1 MDKKK
6 AGSTPIALR
15 VLKELVLPLAG
26 GGAYGTLVA
35 QAKQMPLDGVTAGGV
50 AFFCILAAQGLV
62 LRAARTARTEP
73 PAPAAVS
80 APAPEPLKLPAPE
93 KAPEKEKEPEPAPA
107 LIAAPLVEP
116 VLKPIVEPVAKPAEE
131 PAPVPAPAPAL
142 EPAAKPAP
150 KPAPKPANDFVSIR
164 VGIEELKEQGALPEP
179 EPEKPEDGQRPL
191 FRNLAHAP
199 TKRTPVEALAPKQ
212 LLDLKMP
219 YQAVL
224 NAAVNFE
231 REVKR
236 QADMADDRAATLD
249 SLFEDPRF
257 NLSKDRLRQLDTLR
271 RIRNNILHGFE
282 TLVDPTEAAA
292 LVAAFDKAATW
303 FDPANIEPMAPATPE
318 PETPAKDEAE
328 KPAEDEAESPPN
340 TKAEEPAK
348 EEVKAVVEDEE
359 PANSEAETPANEE
372 ARAVVE
378 DEESANTEAEEPVKD
393 DTEKPV
399 TDEALKPVEPV
410 EEQTKRPQEGESEK
424 SEEAEKKADA
434 APDSK
439 VTEKTGREKLP
450 EV

>member
-1 MDKKK
+1 MDEKK
-6 AGSTPIALR
+6 ADRTPIALR
-15 VLKELVLPLAG
+15 VLKELALPLAG
-26 GGAYGTLVA
+26 GAAYGTLVA

-62 LRAARTARTEP
+62 LRAARSARNEP

-93 KAPEKEKEPEPAPA
+93 KAPEKEPEPAPA
-107 LIAAPLVEP
+107 LIAAPTGEP
-116 VLKPIVEPVAKPAEE
+116 LLKPIVEPVAKPVEE
-131 PAPVPAPAPAL
+131 PAPVPVAPPAP
-142 EPAAKPAP
+142 EPAAKPS
-150 KPAPKPANDFVSIR
+150 PKPANDFVSIR

-231 REVKR
+231 REAKR
-236 QADMADDRAATLD
+236 HANMEDDRTVPLE

-257 NLSKDRLRQLDTLR
+257 HLSKDRLRQLDTLR

-282 TLVDPTEAAA
+282 TLVDPVEAAA
-292 LVAAFDKAATW
+292 LVAAFDRAASW
-303 FDPANIEPMAPATPE
+303 FDPANVEPVEPAKAE
-318 PETPAKDEAE
+318 AETPARDDAE
-328 KPAEDEAESPPN
+328 KPAEDEVEGPSD
-340 TKAEEPAK
+340 TKAEEPVK
-348 EEVKAVVEDEE
+348 EEVKAV
-359 PANSEAETPANEE
+359 A
-372 ARAVVE
+372 E
-378 DEESANTEAEEPVKD
+378 DEESTSAETEEPMKD
-393 DTEKPV
+393 DTENPV
-399 TDEALKPVEPV
+399 TDEAIDLVKEETEKSESIEP
-410 EEQTKRPQEGESEK
+410 EK
-424 SEEAEKKADA
+424 SEEGQKKADA
-434 APDSK
+434 APGSK
-439 VTEKTGREKLP
+439 ITEKIGNEKLS

>member
-1 MDKKK
+1 MDKTK

-26 GGAYGTLVA
+26 GAAYGTLVA

-62 LRAARTARTEP
+62 LRAARTARSDQ

-80 APAPEPLKLPAPE
+80 APAPEPLKLPPPD
-93 KAPEKEKEPEPAPA
+93 KAPEKEPEPAPA
-107 LIAAPLVEP
+107 LIAAPTVEA
-116 VLKPIVEPVAKPAEE
+116 IVEPVAKPVEE
-131 PAPVPAPAPAL
+131 PAPVPVPAPAP
-142 EPAAKPAP
+142 EPAA

-236 QADMADDRAATLD
+236 QADMADDRTTSIE
-249 SLFEDPRF
+249 SLFEEPRF

-282 TLVDPTEAAA
+282 TLVDPVEAAA

-303 FDPANIEPMAPATPE
+303 FDPANVEPVE
-318 PETPAKDEAE
+318 PAKLEIDTPPEDEVE
-328 KPAEDEAESPPN
+328 KPAEE
-340 TKAEEPAK
+340 KAEEAVRAEQEEPAD
-348 EEVKAVVEDEE
+348 EEAKAPVEDETKKPDKDE
-359 PANSEAETPANEE
+359 PEKSEP
-372 ARAVVE
+372 
-378 DEESANTEAEEPVKD
+378 
-393 DTEKPV
+393 
-399 TDEALKPVEPV
+399 
-410 EEQTKRPQEGESEK
+410 EQSVESEK
-424 SEEAEKKADA
+424 
-434 APDSK
+434 
-439 VTEKTGREKLP
+439 KTHA
-450 EV
+450 VAS

>member
-26 GGAYGTLVA
+26 GAAYGTLVA

-62 LRAARTARTEP
+62 LRAARSARAEP

-93 KAPEKEKEPEPAPA
+93 KAPEKEPELAPA
-107 LIAAPLVEP
+107 LIAAPTVEP
-116 VLKPIVEPVAKPAEE
+116 LLKPIVEPVAKPVEE
-131 PAPVPAPAPAL
+131 PAPVPVPAPVS
-142 EPAAKPAP
+142 EPVA

-236 QADMADDRAATLD
+236 LAGMEGDRTATLE

-282 TLVDPTEAAA
+282 TLVDPVEAAA
-292 LVAAFDKAATW
+292 LVAAFDRAASW
-303 FDPANIEPMAPATPE
+303 FDPANIEPPE
-318 PETPAKDEAE
+318 AAKPEVGTTAKEEAE
-328 KPAEDEAESPPN
+328 KPAEDEADEPAN
-340 TKAEEPAK
+340 TEAEESAK
-348 EEVKAVVEDEE
+348 EEAKAVVEDEE
-359 PANSEAETPANEE
+359 PASAEAQG
-372 ARAVVE
+372 
-378 DEESANTEAEEPVKD
+378 PVKD

-399 TDEALKPVEPV
+399 ADETLKPVEPV
-410 EEQTKRPQEGESEK
+410 KEEKEK
-424 SEEAEKKADA
+424 
-434 APDSK
+434 P
-439 VTEKTGREKLP
+439 
-450 EV
+450 

>member
-6 AGSTPIALR
+6 PGRTPIALR

-62 LRAARTARTEP
+62 LRAARTARSEP
-73 PAPAAVS
+73 QPAPQAVP

-93 KAPEKEKEPEPAPA
+93 KAPEKEPEPAPA
-107 LIAAPLVEP
+107 LIAAPTVEP
-116 VLKPIVEPVAKPAEE
+116 LLKPIVEPVAKPVEE
-131 PAPVPAPAPAL
+131 PAPVPAPALVP
-142 EPAAKPAP
+142 EPAVTPAP
-150 KPAPKPANDFVSIR
+150 KPVPKPANDFVSIR

-236 QADMADDRAATLD
+236 QADMVDDRTARLE
-249 SLFEDPRF
+249 SLLEDPRF

-282 TLVDPTEAAA
+282 TLVDPIEAAA

-303 FDPANIEPMAPATPE
+303 FDPANIEPLEPAKAE
-318 PETPAKDEAE
+318 AEDETPAKDEAE
-328 KPAEDEAESPPN
+328 KPAEDEA
-340 TKAEEPAK
+340 K
-348 EEVKAVVEDEE
+348 
-359 PANSEAETPANEE
+359 ETP
-372 ARAVVE
+372 
-378 DEESANTEAEEPVKD
+378 NTEAEEPVNEEARAV
-393 DTEKPV
+393 TENEEPANA
-399 TDEALKPVEPV
+399 EAGEPV
-410 EEQTKRPQEGESEK
+410 K
-424 SEEAEKKADA
+424 EEAKAGVEDGGEKRGKDETETKVEA
-434 APDSK
+434 AKS
-439 VTEKTGREKLP
+439 
-450 EV
+450 

>member
-1 MDKKK
+1 MDEKK
-6 AGSTPIALR
+6 AGRTPIALR

-26 GGAYGTLVA
+26 GAAYGTLVA

-62 LRAARTARTEP
+62 LRAARTARTEQK
-73 PAPAAVS
+73 PAPQAVP
-80 APAPEPLKLPAPE
+80 APTPEPLKLPAPE
-93 KAPEKEKEPEPAPA
+93 NAPEKESEPAPSPT
-107 LIAAPLVEP
+107 LIATPTVEP
-116 VLKPIVEPVAKPAEE
+116 IAEPVAKPVDE
-131 PAPVPAPAPAL
+131 PAPTLAPPPPPPAP
-142 EPAAKPAP
+142 P

-236 QADMADDRAATLD
+236 HADMEGDRTASLE
-249 SLFEDPRF
+249 SLFDEPRF

-292 LVAAFDKAATW
+292 LVAAFDRAASW
-303 FDPANIEPMAPATPE
+303 FDPANVEPAEPAKAG
-318 PETPAKDEAE
+318 PETSAKDEGE
-328 KPAEDEAESPPN
+328 KPAEDEAEAPSD
-340 TKAEEPAK
+340 TGVEQSVEEDL
-348 EEVKAVVEDEE
+348 KAVVEDER
-359 PANSEAETPANEE
+359 PADAEAEELVKEE
-372 ARAVVE
+372 AKVVVE
-378 DEESANTEAEEPVKD
+378 DEGPAKDANLPN
-393 DTEKPV
+393 
-399 TDEALKPVEPV
+399 
-410 EEQTKRPQEGESEK
+410 G
-424 SEEAEKKADA
+424 
-434 APDSK
+434 
-439 VTEKTGREKLP
+439 KL
-450 EV
+450 

>member
-1 MDKKK
+1 MDKTK
-6 AGSTPIALR
+6 AGRTPIALR

-26 GGAYGTLVA
+26 GAAYGTIVA

-62 LRAARTARTEP
+62 LGAARTPRSDQ
-73 PAPAAVS
+73 PAPATVG

-93 KAPEKEKEPEPAPA
+93 KAPEKEPEPVPA
-107 LIAAPLVEP
+107 LIAAPTVE
-116 VLKPIVEPVAKPAEE
+116 PIVEPVAKPVKE
-131 PAPVPAPAPAL
+131 PAPVPVQAPVP
-142 EPAAKPAP
+142 EPVAKPAP

-236 QADMADDRAATLD
+236 HADMTDDRTATLE
-249 SLFEDPRF
+249 SLFEEPRF

-282 TLVDPTEAAA
+282 TLVDPVEAAA
-292 LVAAFDKAATW
+292 LVTAFDRAASW
-303 FDPANIEPMAPATPE
+303 FDPANIEPERPAKDE
-318 PETPAKDEAE
+318 PKDEPKEPSKDEAE
-328 KPAEDEAESPPN
+328 KL
-340 TKAEEPAK
+340 AK
-348 EEVKAVVEDEE
+348 NEVSTCD
-359 PANSEAETPANEE
+359 
-372 ARAVVE
+372 
-378 DEESANTEAEEPVKD
+378 
-393 DTEKPV
+393 
-399 TDEALKPVEPV
+399 
-410 EEQTKRPQEGESEK
+410 QEGSI
-424 SEEAEKKADA
+424 D
-434 APDSK
+434 
-439 VTEKTGREKLP
+439 GL
-450 EV
+450 

>member
-26 GGAYGTLVA
+26 GAAYGTLVA

-62 LRAARTARTEP
+62 LRAARTARSDQ
-73 PAPAAVS
+73 PAPASVS
-80 APAPEPLKLPAPE
+80 VPAPEPLKLPPPE
-93 KAPEKEKEPEPAPA
+93 KAPEKEPEPAPA
-107 LIAAPLVEP
+107 LIAAPTIEA
-116 VLKPIVEPVAKPAEE
+116 IVEPVAKPVEE
-131 PAPVPAPAPAL
+131 PAPVPVPAPAP

-179 EPEKPEDGQRPL
+179 EPEKPEDGQRTL

-236 QADMADDRAATLD
+236 HATMADDRTATLE
-249 SLFEDPRF
+249 SLFEEPRF

-292 LVAAFDKAATW
+292 LVAAFDRAASW
-303 FDPANIEPMAPATPE
+303 FDPANVEPLEPAKAE
-318 PETPAKDEAE
+318 VETPAKDEAE
-328 KPAEDEAESPPN
+328 KPAEEEAERPSNTEAEEPVEEETRAVVEDEKPANAAAEEPVKDEAE
-340 TKAEEPAK
+340 
-348 EEVKAVVEDEE
+348 AVVEDEE
-359 PANSEAETPANEE
+359 PAS
-372 ARAVVE
+372 
-378 DEESANTEAEEPVKD
+378 TEAEEPAKEELKAVVEEEGEKLDKD
-393 DTEKPV
+393 ETEKKV
-399 TDEALKPVEPV
+399 EAA
-410 EEQTKRPQEGESEK
+410 K
-424 SEEAEKKADA
+424 S
-434 APDSK
+434 
-439 VTEKTGREKLP
+439 
-450 EV
+450 

>member
-6 AGSTPIALR
+6 AGRTPIALR

-62 LRAARTARTEP
+62 LRAARTARSDQ

-93 KAPEKEKEPEPAPA
+93 KAPEKEPEPVPA
-107 LIAAPLVEP
+107 LIAAPTVEP
-116 VLKPIVEPVAKPAEE
+116 LLKPIVEPVAKPVEE
-131 PAPVPAPAPAL
+131 PAPAPAP
-142 EPAAKPAP
+142 EPTAKPAP

-236 QADMADDRAATLD
+236 QADMADDRTATLD

-292 LVAAFDKAATW
+292 LVAAFDRAATW
-303 FDPANIEPMAPATPE
+303 FDPANVEPIDPANVE
-318 PETPAKDEAE
+318 AEDETLAKDEAE
-328 KPAEDEAESPPN
+328 KPAKDEAERPPN
-340 TKAEEPAK
+340 TETEEPIK
-348 EEVKAVVEDEE
+348 
-359 PANSEAETPANEE
+359 EE
-372 ARAVVE
+372 ARAVAEDEKPANAEAEEPVKEEVVAIVE
-378 DEESANTEAEEPVKD
+378 DEESANTEAEEPAKD
-393 DTEKPV
+393 DTEKPA
-399 TDEALKPVEPV
+399 TDEALIPVEPV
-410 EEQTKRPQEGESEK
+410 QEETGKPQEGEPEK

-434 APDSK
+434 VPDSK
-439 VTEKTGREKLP
+439 VTEKTAREKLP

>member
-1 MDKKK
+1 MDEKK
-6 AGSTPIALR
+6 AGRTPIALR

-26 GGAYGTLVA
+26 GAAYGTLVA
-35 QAKQMPLDGVTAGGV
+35 EAKQMPLDGVTAGGV

-62 LRAARTARTEP
+62 LRAARTARAEP
-73 PAPAAVS
+73 PSTPAAVS

-93 KAPEKEKEPEPAPA
+93 KVPEKEPEPAPA
-107 LIAAPLVEP
+107 LIAAPTVEP
-116 VLKPIVEPVAKPAEE
+116 PVEPIVEPVAKPVEE
-131 PAPVPAPAPAL
+131 PASTPAPPPPPPAP
-142 EPAAKPAP
+142 P

-236 QADMADDRAATLD
+236 QADMADDRTATLD

-282 TLVDPTEAAA
+282 TLVDPVEAAA

-328 KPAEDEAESPPN
+328 KPAEDEVEGPSDTKAEEPVKEEVTAVSEDEEPATAETEELAKEEVEPVVED
-340 TKAEEPAK
+340 KEPAKPEAEEPAK
-348 EEVKAVVEDEE
+348 EEAKAVVEDKDKKLDKD
-359 PANSEAETPANEE
+359 ET
-372 ARAVVE
+372 
-378 DEESANTEAEEPVKD
+378 
-393 DTEKPV
+393 
-399 TDEALKPVEPV
+399 
-410 EEQTKRPQEGESEK
+410 
-424 SEEAEKKADA
+424 EKKAEA
-434 APDSK
+434 AK
-439 VTEKTGREKLP
+439 R
-450 EV
+450 

>member
-1 MDKKK
+1 MDKTK

-26 GGAYGTLVA
+26 GVAYGAVVA

-62 LRAARTARTEP
+62 LRAARTARRERT
-73 PAPAAVS
+73 APAAVS
-80 APAPEPLKLPAPE
+80 APAPEPLKLPPPE
-93 KAPEKEKEPEPAPA
+93 KAPEKEPEPAPG
-107 LIAAPLVEP
+107 LIAAPTLEA
-116 VLKPIVEPVAKPAEE
+116 IVEPSAKPVDE
-131 PAPVPAPAPAL
+131 PAPVPVPAL
-142 EPAAKPAP
+142 VPEPAAKPV
-150 KPAPKPANDFVSIR
+150 PKPANDFVSIR

-236 QADMADDRAATLD
+236 HAGMADDRTAPLE
-249 SLFEDPRF
+249 SLFEEPRF

-282 TLVDPTEAAA
+282 TLVDPVEAAA
-292 LVAAFDKAATW
+292 LVAAFDRAAMW
-303 FDPANIEPMAPATPE
+303 FDPANVEPEKAAIDELEKEAPANDE
-318 PETPAKDEAE
+318 PG
-328 KPAEDEAESPPN
+328 KPAED
-340 TKAEEPAK
+340 
-348 EEVKAVVEDEE
+348 
-359 PANSEAETPANEE
+359 
-372 ARAVVE
+372 
-378 DEESANTEAEEPVKD
+378 
-393 DTEKPV
+393 DTERPV
-399 TDEALKPVEPV
+399 TDEAVEPV
-410 EEQTKRPQEGESEK
+410 KEETEKSEKSEPEK

-439 VTEKTGREKLP
+439 VTEKIGSEKLS

>member
-26 GGAYGTLVA
+26 GAAYGTLVA

-62 LRAARTARTEP
+62 LRAARTARSEP

-93 KAPEKEKEPEPAPA
+93 KAPEKEPEPAPA
-107 LIAAPLVEP
+107 LIAAPTVEP
-116 VLKPIVEPVAKPAEE
+116 LLKPIVEPVAKPVEE
-131 PAPVPAPAPAL
+131 PAPVPVPAPAP

-231 REVKR
+231 REAKR
-236 QADMADDRAATLD
+236 HADVADDRTATLE

-282 TLVDPTEAAA
+282 TLVDPVEAAA
-292 LVAAFDKAATW
+292 LVAAFDRAASW
-303 FDPANIEPMAPATPE
+303 FDPANIEPPE
-318 PETPAKDEAE
+318 AAKPEVGTTAKEEAE
-328 KPAEDEAESPPN
+328 KPAEDEADEPAN
-340 TKAEEPAK
+340 TEAEESAK
-348 EEVKAVVEDEE
+348 EEAKAVVEDEE
-359 PANSEAETPANEE
+359 PASAEAQG
-372 ARAVVE
+372 
-378 DEESANTEAEEPVKD
+378 PVKD

-399 TDEALKPVEPV
+399 ADETLKPVEPV
-410 EEQTKRPQEGESEK
+410 KEEKEK
-424 SEEAEKKADA
+424 
-434 APDSK
+434 P
-439 VTEKTGREKLP
+439 
-450 EV
+450 

>member
-1 MDKKK
+1 MDEKK
-6 AGSTPIALR
+6 AGRTPIALR

-62 LRAARTARTEP
+62 LRAARTAKGEQQ

-93 KAPEKEKEPEPAPA
+93 KVPEKEPEPTPA
-107 LIAAPLVEP
+107 LIAAPAVEP
-116 VLKPIVEPVAKPAEE
+116 VLKPIVEPVAKPVEE
-131 PAPVPAPAPAL
+131 PAAASAPPPPPPAP
-142 EPAAKPAP
+142 P

-236 QADMADDRAATLD
+236 HADMEGDRTVPLE
-249 SLFEDPRF
+249 SLFDEPRF

-303 FDPANIEPMAPATPE
+303 FDPANIEPEKPAKDE
-318 PETPAKDEAE
+318 DETSGKDEAE
-328 KPAEDEAESPPN
+328 KRAEDEAEESPN
-340 TKAEEPAK
+340 TEADEPVK
-348 EEVKAVVEDEE
+348 DEVKAVVEDEK
-359 PANSEAETPANEE
+359 PANSEADEPAKEKAE
-372 ARAVVE
+372 AVVE
-378 DEESANTEAEEPVKD
+378 DE
-393 DTEKPV
+393 KPV
-399 TDEALKPVEPV
+399 ITDAD
-410 EEQTKRPQEGESEK
+410 ESVK
-424 SEEAEKKADA
+424 EEAKGVVEDEREKLDKDEMEKKAEA
-434 APDSK
+434 ATS
-439 VTEKTGREKLP
+439 
-450 EV
+450 

>member
-1 MDKKK
+1 MDEKK

-26 GGAYGTLVA
+26 GVAYGTLVA

-62 LRAARTARTEP
+62 LRAARTARSEQQ
-73 PAPAAVS
+73 PAPQAVP

-93 KAPEKEKEPEPAPA
+93 KAPEKESEPAPSPT
-107 LIAAPLVEP
+107 LIATPTVEP
-116 VLKPIVEPVAKPAEE
+116 IAEPVAKPVDE
-131 PAPVPAPAPAL
+131 PAPTPAPPPPPPAP
-142 EPAAKPAP
+142 P

-236 QADMADDRAATLD
+236 HAAMADDRTATLEN
-249 SLFEDPRF
+249 LFEEPRF

-282 TLVDPTEAAA
+282 TLVDPVEAAA

-303 FDPANIEPMAPATPE
+303 FDPANIEPVASPKAE
-318 PETPAKDEAE
+318 PEKR
-328 KPAEDEAESPPN
+328 AEDEAEEPTTDDAEKP
-340 TKAEEPAK
+340 TKYEVKNLTKDAEKEPAK
-348 EEVKAVVEDEE
+348 
-359 PANSEAETPANEE
+359 
-372 ARAVVE
+372 
-378 DEESANTEAEEPVKD
+378 TEATEPTED
-393 DTEKPV
+393 GSEKPV
-399 TDEALKPVEPV
+399 ET
-410 EEQTKRPQEGESEK
+410 Q
-424 SEEAEKKADA
+424 KA
-434 APDSK
+434 
-439 VTEKTGREKLP
+439 
-450 EV
+450 

>member
-1 MDKKK
+1 MDEKK

-26 GGAYGTLVA
+26 GVAYGTIVA

-62 LRAARTARTEP
+62 LRAARSARSES

-93 KAPEKEKEPEPAPA
+93 KAPEKEPEPAPA
-107 LIAAPLVEP
+107 LIAAPTVEP
-116 VLKPIVEPVAKPAEE
+116 VLKPIVEPVAKPVEE
-131 PAPVPAPAPAL
+131 PAPVLAPVPAP
-142 EPAAKPAP
+142 EPAP

-164 VGIEELKEQGALPEP
+164 VGIEELNEQGALPEP

-191 FRNLAHAP
+191 FRNLAHSP

-236 QADMADDRAATLD
+236 HADMEGDRTASLE
-249 SLFEDPRF
+249 SLFEEPRF
-257 NLSKDRLRQLDTLR
+257 HLSKDKLQQLDTLR

-292 LVAAFDKAATW
+292 LVAAFDRAASW
-303 FDPANIEPMAPATPE
+303 FDPANVE
-318 PETPAKDEAE
+318 PEKPERDDAEASPGDDLEKRAKAKAEEVVKGEDEKPADEEATASVQEEAEKPTEEETVKAEESPAEEEPKAPVEDETEKLEKDEAE
-328 KPAEDEAESPPN
+328 KKLEA
-340 TKAEEPAK
+340 TK
-348 EEVKAVVEDEE
+348 
-359 PANSEAETPANEE
+359 S
-372 ARAVVE
+372 
-378 DEESANTEAEEPVKD
+378 
-393 DTEKPV
+393 
-399 TDEALKPVEPV
+399 
-410 EEQTKRPQEGESEK
+410 
-424 SEEAEKKADA
+424 
-434 APDSK
+434 
-439 VTEKTGREKLP
+439 
-450 EV
+450 

>member
-1 MDKKK
+1 MDEKK
-6 AGSTPIALR
+6 AGRTPIALR

-26 GGAYGTLVA
+26 GAAYGTLVA
-35 QAKQMPLDGVTAGGV
+35 EAKQMPLDGVTAGGV

-62 LRAARTARTEP
+62 LRAARTSRTEP
-73 PAPAAVS
+73 PATPAAVS

-93 KAPEKEKEPEPAPA
+93 KAPEKEAEPAQA
-107 LIAAPLVEP
+107 LIAVPAAEPLP
-116 VLKPIVEPVAKPAEE
+116 KPIAETIVDPVAKPAEE
-131 PAPVPAPAPAL
+131 PAPVPASAP
-142 EPAAKPAP
+142 EPAARPVAKPV
-150 KPAPKPANDFVSIR
+150 PKPANDFVSIR

-212 LLDLKMP
+212 LLELKMP

-236 QADMADDRAATLD
+236 QADMADDRTATLE
-249 SLFEDPRF
+249 SLFDEPRF

-303 FDPANIEPMAPATPE
+303 FDPANIEPEMPAKDD
-318 PETPAKDEAE
+318 PETPSEEEAEKVTEDEAEDSTKDEAGKLSEDEAE
-328 KPAEDEAESPPN
+328 KSAKDEPEVPAKGEPEMPTEDEP
-340 TKAEEPAK
+340 
-348 EEVKAVVEDEE
+348 
-359 PANSEAETPANEE
+359 
-372 ARAVVE
+372 
-378 DEESANTEAEEPVKD
+378 
-393 DTEKPV
+393 
-399 TDEALKPVEPV
+399 
-410 EEQTKRPQEGESEK
+410 EK
-424 SEEAEKKADA
+424 SAEAEKPGKGASAKKSNDTQVKPA
-434 APDSK
+434 ARS
-439 VTEKTGREKLP
+439 
-450 EV
+450 

>member
-6 AGSTPIALR
+6 AGRTPIALR

-26 GGAYGTLVA
+26 GAAYGTLVA

-62 LRAARTARTEP
+62 LRAARSPRTEP
-73 PAPAAVS
+73 PAPAAVN
-80 APAPEPLKLPAPE
+80 APTPEPLKLPAPE
-93 KAPEKEKEPEPAPA
+93 KAPEKEPEPTPA
-107 LIAAPLVEP
+107 LIAAPTVEP
-116 VLKPIVEPVAKPAEE
+116 LPTPIVEPVAKPVDE
-131 PAPVPAPAPAL
+131 PAPVPVAAPVPESAVGPV
-142 EPAAKPAP
+142 P

-236 QADMADDRAATLD
+236 HADMEGDRTVPLE
-249 SLFEDPRF
+249 SLFEDPCF

-292 LVAAFDKAATW
+292 LVAAFDRAASW
-303 FDPANIEPMAPATPE
+303 FDPANIEPEKPAKDE
-318 PETPAKDEAE
+318 PEKPANDEAEKLVKDEVEEPAKDEGEKPTKNEAEKLANEEAEEPAKSEAEEPTRDESERPAQAKPPPKDEAE
-328 KPAEDEAESPPN
+328 KPAEG
-340 TKAEEPAK
+340 
-348 EEVKAVVEDEE
+348 
-359 PANSEAETPANEE
+359 
-372 ARAVVE
+372 
-378 DEESANTEAEEPVKD
+378 ESAKKSNDAQVK
-393 DTEKPV
+393 P
-399 TDEALKPVEPV
+399 AM
-410 EEQTKRPQEGESEK
+410 GI
-424 SEEAEKKADA
+424 
-434 APDSK
+434 
-439 VTEKTGREKLP
+439 
-450 EV
+450 

>member
-6 AGSTPIALR
+6 AGSTPVALR

-62 LRAARTARTEP
+62 LRAARTARSDQ

-80 APAPEPLKLPAPE
+80 APAPEPLKLPPPE
-93 KAPEKEKEPEPAPA
+93 KAPEKEPEPAPA
-107 LIAAPLVEP
+107 LIAAPTVEAS
-116 VLKPIVEPVAKPAEE
+116 VEPIVEPVAKPVDE
-131 PAPVPAPAPAL
+131 PAPVPVPASVP
-142 EPAAKPAP
+142 EPAATPAP
-150 KPAPKPANDFVSIR
+150 KPVPKPANDFVSIR

-236 QADMADDRAATLD
+236 HADMEGDRTVPLE

-303 FDPANIEPMAPATPE
+303 FDPANVE
-318 PETPAKDEAE
+318 PEKPAKDEVEELASDEAEKLVKDEVEEPTTDEVEKPTKDEAAMLTKDEAKEPAKSEAEEPIEEKSEKLVEAEKPTKDETE
-328 KPAEDEAESPPN
+328 KPAEDESGEKYDDAQV
-340 TKAEEPAK
+340 KPA
-348 EEVKAVVEDEE
+348 
-359 PANSEAETPANEE
+359 
-372 ARAVVE
+372 
-378 DEESANTEAEEPVKD
+378 
-393 DTEKPV
+393 
-399 TDEALKPVEPV
+399 
-410 EEQTKRPQEGESEK
+410 
-424 SEEAEKKADA
+424 
-434 APDSK
+434 
-439 VTEKTGREKLP
+439 TGI
-450 EV
+450 

>member
-26 GGAYGTLVA
+26 GAAYGTLVA

-62 LRAARTARTEP
+62 LRAARTARSDP

-80 APAPEPLKLPAPE
+80 APAPEPLKLPPPE
-93 KAPEKEKEPEPAPA
+93 KAPEKEPEPAPA
-107 LIAAPLVEP
+107 LIAAPTIEA
-116 VLKPIVEPVAKPAEE
+116 IVEPVAKPVEE
-131 PAPVPAPAPAL
+131 PAPVLVPMPVP
-142 EPAAKPAP
+142 EPEAKPAP

-236 QADMADDRAATLD
+236 HADMTDDRTATLE
-249 SLFEDPRF
+249 SLFDEPRF

-282 TLVDPTEAAA
+282 TLVDPIEAAA
-292 LVAAFDKAATW
+292 LVAAFDRAASW
-303 FDPANIEPMAPATPE
+303 FDPANIEPVEPAKAE
-318 PETPAKDEAE
+318 VETPAKDEAE
-328 KPAEDEAESPPN
+328 KPAEDEAEKTSN
-340 TKAEEPAK
+340 TEAEEPAK

-359 PANSEAETPANEE
+359 PANAETEEPVKEE
-372 ARAVVE
+372 AKAVVE
-378 DEESANTEAEEPVKD
+378 DEEPANAEAEEPAKEEVKAVVED
-393 DTEKPV
+393 ESKKLDKDETEKKV
-399 TDEALKPVEPV
+399 EAA
-410 EEQTKRPQEGESEK
+410 K
-424 SEEAEKKADA
+424 S
-434 APDSK
+434 
-439 VTEKTGREKLP
+439 
-450 EV
+450 

>member
-1 MDKKK
+1 MNKKK

-26 GGAYGTLVA
+26 GAAYGTLVA

-62 LRAARTARTEP
+62 LRATRSARAEP

-93 KAPEKEKEPEPAPA
+93 KAPEKEPEPAPA
-107 LIAAPLVEP
+107 LIAAPTVE
-116 VLKPIVEPVAKPAEE
+116 PIVEPVAKPVAKPVEE
-131 PAPVPAPAPAL
+131 PAPVPVPAPVP
-142 EPAAKPAP
+142 EPAAKPVP

-236 QADMADDRAATLD
+236 HAAMADDRTATLE
-249 SLFEDPRF
+249 SLFEEPRF

-282 TLVDPTEAAA
+282 TLVDPVEAAA

-303 FDPANIEPMAPATPE
+303 FDPANVEPVEPAKAE
-318 PETPAKDEAE
+318 VEAETPVKDEAE
-328 KPAEDEAESPPN
+328 KPAEDEAEETARAEQEESADEEA
-340 TKAEEPAK
+340 KAP
-348 EEVKAVVEDEE
+348 VEDETKKPDKDE
-359 PANSEAETPANEE
+359 PEKSEP
-372 ARAVVE
+372 
-378 DEESANTEAEEPVKD
+378 
-393 DTEKPV
+393 
-399 TDEALKPVEPV
+399 
-410 EEQTKRPQEGESEK
+410 EQSIESEK
-424 SEEAEKKADA
+424 KTDA
-434 APDSK
+434 AAS
-439 VTEKTGREKLP
+439 
-450 EV
+450 

>member
-1 MDKKK
+1 MDKSK
-6 AGSTPIALR
+6 AGRTPIALR

-26 GGAYGTLVA
+26 GAAYGTLVA

-62 LRAARTARTEP
+62 LRAARTARSDQ

-93 KAPEKEKEPEPAPA
+93 KAPEKEPEPVPA
-107 LIAAPLVEP
+107 LIAAPTVE
-116 VLKPIVEPVAKPAEE
+116 PIVEPVAKPVEE
-131 PAPVPAPAPAL
+131 PAPVPVQAPVPELVA
-142 EPAAKPAP
+142 

-236 QADMADDRAATLD
+236 HADMADDRTATLD

-292 LVAAFDKAATW
+292 LVAAFDRAASW
-303 FDPANIEPMAPATPE
+303 FDPTNEEPEKPATKDE
-318 PETPAKDEAE
+318 PEKPTKDQLEKPAKNEADEPIRDEPEKPTKDEA
-328 KPAEDEAESPPN
+328 D
-340 TKAEEPAK
+340 
-348 EEVKAVVEDEE
+348 E
-359 PANSEAETPANEE
+359 PAN
-372 ARAVVE
+372 
-378 DEESANTEAEEPVKD
+378 
-393 DTEKPV
+393 
-399 TDEALKPVEPV
+399 
-410 EEQTKRPQEGESEK
+410 
-424 SEEAEKKADA
+424 A
-434 APDSK
+434 ATVS
-439 VTEKTGREKLP
+439 
-450 EV
+450 